1 MANDVVFI
9 KKQGGLGRPLAGE
22 DHISGL
28 LFYSASLPSGF
39 GASDRIKKIFSV
51 SEAVDL
57 GITNT
62 GIGETK
68 STATVTITNKG
79 VVGDTAKLT
88 VLSSTGLLTLAEYT
102 QAIGD
107 DVSITTSATRLTTE
121 INLGTATH
129 GFTATSAVGVVTI
142 TAKAGEGVFL
152 NTGTPYVLTVTGTLA
167 GTVVQN
173 VVVGV
178 ASEIDLMY
186 YHISEY
192 FRIQPKGELYVGI
205 YGVADATTFASVTLM
220 QNFALGKIRQIGVY
234 QKTTAFATTQLA
246 TLQAIVDANTTVH
259 KPLEVV
265 YQAEMSASTLSTL
278 TSLRALNAPNV
289 SVVIGQDGAGV
300 GAQLYKAVGKSIG
313 CLGTTLGAIALAKV
327 SEDIAWVG
335 KFNVASSELD
345 TLAFVNGA
353 LYSAQTDGLLNSLDS
368 LGYVFV
374 KKHIG
379 LEGSY
384 FNDSHT
390 AVAITSDFAY
400 IENNRTFNKAIRSLR
415 TFILPQLASPVDL
428 NADGTLTESLIGY
441 YETLCA
447 RALEVM
453 QRDGEL
459 SAFSVTINPA
469 QNVLSTSTLYI
480 SVSIV
485 PKGVARNIVVNVGF
499 TLSI

>member
-39 GASDRIKKIFSV
+39 GTSDRIKKIFSV
-51 SEAVDL
+51 TEAEDL

-62 GIGETK
+62 SIGETK

-79 VVGDTAKLT
+79 AVGDTAKLT
-88 VLSSTGLLTLAEYT
+88 VLSSTGLLTLANYA
-102 QAIGD
+102 QATGD
-107 DVSITTSATRLTTE
+107 DATVTTSATRLTAE
-121 INLGTATH
+121 INAGTATH

-142 TAKAGEGVFL
+142 TAKAGEGIFL
-152 NTGTPYVLTVTGTLA
+152 NTGTPYTLTVTGTLA

-234 QKTTAFATTQLA
+234 QKTTALSGGQVT
-246 TLQAIVDANTTVH
+246 TLQAIVDANTSVH

-265 YQAEMSASTLSTL
+265 YQAEMSTVTLSTL

-289 SVVIGQDGAGV
+289 SLVIGQDGACI
-300 GAQLYKAVGKSIG
+300 GARLYKAVGKSIG

-335 KFNVASSELD
+335 KFNVASSEFD

-353 LYSAQTDGLLNSLDS
+353 LYSAQTDGLINSLDS

-379 LEGSY
+379 IEGSY

-441 YETLCA
+441 YETLCT

>member
-51 SEAVDL
+51 TEAEDL

-62 GIGETK
+62 SIGETK

-79 VVGDTAKLT
+79 AVGDTAKLT
-88 VLSSTGLLTLAEYT
+88 VLSSTGLLTLANYA
-102 QAIGD
+102 QATGD
-107 DVSITTSATRLTTE
+107 DTSVTTSATRLTTE
-121 INLGTATH
+121 INAGTATH

-142 TAKAGEGVFL
+142 TAKAGEGIFL
-152 NTGTPYVLTVTGTLA
+152 NTGTPYTLTVTGTLA

-178 ASEIDLMY
+178 ASEFDLMH

-205 YGVADATTFASVTLM
+205 YAVADATTFASVTLM

-246 TLQAIVDANTTVH
+246 TLQAIVNANTTVH

-278 TSLRALNAPNV
+278 ASLRTLNAPNV

-327 SEDIAWVG
+327 SEDVAWVG
-335 KFNVASSELD
+335 KFNVASSEFD

-353 LYSAQTDGLLNSLDS
+353 LYSAQTDGLISSLDA
-368 LGYVFV
+368 LGYIFT

-379 LEGSY
+379 IEGSY

-390 AVAITSDFAY
+390 AVALTSDFAY
-400 IENNRTFNKAIRSLR
+400 IENNRTFNKAIRGLR

-441 YETLCA
+441 YETLCS